1 MKVLKNKEK
10 PREVERND
18 NDNVDLQRDETK
30 KKTRRVDGFLSAI
43 HKRWV

>member
-30 KKTRRVDGFLSAI
+30 KKNPKS
-43 HKRWV
+43 